1 MRDSKPFKGLSGSE
15 IALIGMSGRFPG
27 AQSIDAFWNYLRD
40 GVESITFLTDEQ
52 LQASG
57 VSPEVIDNPNYVK
70 ARFLLENVEL
80 FDAAFFGVNPR
91 EAQGMDP
98 QHRLFLECVY
108 EAIENAGYD
117 ADRYGGRISLFAG
130 SGMSS
135 YVVNNIYANPE
146 AMALV
151 GSLQIAIMNSA
162 DSLTT
167 YVAYKLNLKGA
178 CCSVQTFCS
187 TSLVAV
193 HLACQGLLN
202 FECDMALAGGVT
214 IVVPE
219 KTGYWYE
226 EGSIL
231 SPDGHCRA
239 FDAKA
244 RGMAFGNG
252 LGVVVLKRLED
263 ALTDGDHIEAVIKGS
278 ATNND
283 GSLKVGYTAPSVA
296 GQAEVIVEA
305 LANAGVD
312 PETITYVE
320 THGTGT
326 ALGDPTEMTALSK
339 AFRSGTEKRGFCA
352 IGSVKTNIGH
362 LDRASGV
369 ASLIKTIL
377 MLRHKE
383 IPPSLN
389 FEKPNPDID
398 FENSPFRVNSK
409 LSPWKVDGVPRR
421 AGVSNFG
428 FGGTNAH
435 VILQEAPIVE
445 PSGPSR
451 PSQFLVL
458 SAKTSSA
465 LEVATQNLATCLR
478 QNPHLNLADIAY
490 TLQVGRRPF
499 SHRRMMVCRDTH
511 DALSALEEADPRRV
525 FTVYQEKRNPPVVFM
540 FSGQGA
546 QYVNMG
552 LEVYRTESTFREEV
566 DRCSEVLKPHLSLD
580 LRDILYPESG
590 TIEEQAQKL
599 QQTSI
604 TQPALFVV
612 EYALAKLWM
621 SWGIN
626 PAAMVGHSIGEYV
639 AACLSGVFSLEDA
652 LLLVATRGRLMQQQ
666 PAGSMLAVQ
675 LSEKD
680 IQRYLNQRLSLAAV
694 NAPSF
699 CVVSGETEVVK
710 QLESDLEKSH
720 VAFTPLHTSH
730 AFHSEMMEPMLGV
743 FKERVGQLTLS
754 APKIPF
760 LSNLT
765 GGWMTS
771 EEAIDPS
778 YWARHLRHTVRFSD
792 CLQEL
797 FKEPNRVLL
806 EVGPGQTLSMLA
818 RQHSDG
824 SKGRVVLSSIRH
836 PKEQKSDI
844 AFILDTLGRL
854 WLAGVEVD
862 WSGFYKEERRHRIP
876 LPTYPF
882 ERQRY
887 WIDPQSS
894 PKPAIASQKGF
905 QKKSDIAEWFY
916 LPSWKRSLAAKKPS
930 GEALEDQ
937 KWCWLLFGDESG
949 WGSELVKRLEQ
960 QSQDVIAVQM
970 GRKFGTV
977 SKGIYT
983 VNPQEKEDYVAL
995 IRELGI
1001 RGKRPQKI
1009 VHLWSITENNSLP
1022 SGIESFHKFQEL
1034 GFYSLIFLTQALAK
1048 QHMTQ
1053 SIELDVI
1060 TNYLHEVTDEGE
1072 PLCPEKATVLGACKV
1087 IPQEY
1092 PNITC
1097 RGIDLGAGGSPE
1109 KQIEKLLCEL
1119 SSPPTDSV
1127 VAYRGKHRWTQI
1139 FEPVQVKLTAH
1150 RAGLPADL
1158 PVNGSG
1164 GIKPRLRERGVYL
1177 ITGGLGGVGMV
1188 LAEFLAKEV
1197 KAKIILT
1204 GRSEIPVKEQWHQWL
1219 ATHSETEGI
1228 SRKIR
1233 QVKAL
1238 EELGAELLVAKAD
1251 VAKED
1256 QMQGVIAQAE
1266 KRFGGIHGV
1275 IHAAGIFIEA
1285 PIHDV
1290 SRDICGQ
1297 QFKSK
1302 VDALYTL
1309 EKVLEGRA
1317 IDFCLLISSLSSVLG
1332 GIGFGIYAAAN
1343 LFMDAFVQRHN
1354 QSNSV
1359 PWISINWDAWQF
1371 QDDIEQTV
1379 KRKNDLPEWSIK
1391 PMEGVEAF
1399 RRILSVDLG
1408 DQVIVSIGDL
1418 QARLDKWIKLESLRE
1433 PEQSKKVELLSL
1445 SSRPPLP
1452 SEYVAPANPTEQNIA
1467 EIWQHVL
1474 GIEKV
1479 GIHDNFFELGGNS
1492 LLAVKMIARLRNR
1505 FQEEFPVASIF
1516 ERPTVHLLS
1525 DMILEKEKGQGTPS
1539 FVDSSTRGQKRKERR
1554 LQRMMQ
1560 EHGNK

>member
-1 MRDSKPFKGLSGSE
+1 MKESKPFKGLSGSE

-27 AQSIDAFWNYLRD
+27 AQSIDAFWNNLRD
-40 GVESITFLTDEQ
+40 GVESVTLLTDEQ

-57 VSPEVIDNPNYVK
+57 VSPEVRGNPNYVK

-135 YVVNNIYANPE
+135 YVTNNIYANPE
-146 AMALV
+146 AMALM
-151 GSLQIAIMNSA
+151 GNLQTVVMNSA

-178 CCSVQTFCS
+178 CYSVQTFCS

-193 HLACQGLLN
+193 HLACQCLLN
-202 FECDMALAGGVT
+202 FECDMAVAGGVT
-214 IVVPE
+214 IFVPQNA
-219 KTGYWYE
+219 GYWYE

-263 ALTDGDHIEAVIKGS
+263 ALTDGDHIDAVIKGS

-296 GQAEVIVEA
+296 GQADVIVEA
-305 LANAGVD
+305 LSNAGVE

-326 ALGDPTEMTALSK
+326 ALGDPAEMTALTK

-377 MLRHKE
+377 MLQHKE

-398 FENSPFRVNSK
+398 LENSPFRVNNK
-409 LSPWKVDGVPRR
+409 LSQWKVDGVPRR

-435 VILQEAPIVE
+435 VILEEAPVAE

-451 PSQFLVL
+451 PYPFLVL
-458 SAKTSSA
+458 SARTSSA
-465 LEVATQNLATCLR
+465 LEGATKNLATCLR

-499 SHRRMMVCRDTH
+499 NHRRMMVCRDTH
-511 DALSALEEADPRRV
+511 DALSALEEADPKRV

-552 LEVYRTESTFREEV
+552 LEVYRTESTFREEM
-566 DRCSEVLKPHLSLD
+566 DRCSEILKPHLSLD
-580 LRDILYPESG
+580 LRDILYPETG

-652 LLLVATRGRLMQQQ
+652 LFLVATRGRLMQQQ

-694 NAPSF
+694 NAPGF
-699 CVVSGETEVVK
+699 CVVSGETEVVR
-710 QLESDLEKSH
+710 QLESDLEKSN

-743 FKERVGQLTLS
+743 FKERVGQVRVS
-754 APKIPF
+754 SPKIPF

-765 GGWMTS
+765 GAWMTS
-771 EEAIDPS
+771 GEAIDPG
-778 YWARHLRHTVRFSD
+778 YWARHLRETVRFSD
-792 CLQEL
+792 CIQEL

-844 AFILDTLGRL
+844 AFILNTLGRL

-862 WSGFYKEERRHRIP
+862 WSGFYKDERRHRIP

-887 WIDPQSS
+887 WIEPVEQ
-894 PKPAIASQKGF
+894 PRGFFASQAGLGKIEGN
-905 QKKSDIAEWFY
+905 S
-916 LPSWKRSLAAKKPS
+916 KRTTGL
-930 GEALEDQ
+930 
-937 KWCWLLFGDESG
+937 
-949 WGSELVKRLEQ
+949 ELVSDYLLPRDPEV
-960 QSQDVIAVQM
+960 QSA
-970 GRKFGTV
+970 
-977 SKGIYT
+977 
-983 VNPQEKEDYVAL
+983 YVAPRNEVEQTITEIWQKL
-995 IRELGI
+995 LGI
-1001 RGKRPQKI
+1001 KQIG
-1009 VHLWSITENNSLP
+1009 VH
-1022 SGIESFHKFQEL
+1022 
-1034 GFYSLIFLTQALAK
+1034 
-1048 QHMTQ
+1048 
-1053 SIELDVI
+1053 D
-1060 TNYLHEVTDEGE
+1060 NYF
-1072 PLCPEKATVLGACKV
+1072 
-1087 IPQEY
+1087 
-1092 PNITC
+1092 
-1097 RGIDLGAGGSPE
+1097 DLGGTSVLAVRLFA
-1109 KQIEKLLCEL
+1109 QIEKIFGKNIPVTTLINA
-1119 SSPPTDSV
+1119 PTIGQLASMIEK
-1127 VAYRGKHRWTQI
+1127 G
-1139 FEPVQVKLTAH
+1139 E
-1150 RAGLPADL
+1150 
-1158 PVNGSG
+1158 GSG
-1164 GIKPRLRERGVYL
+1164 PWASLVRIQSGD
-1177 ITGGLGGVGMV
+1177 
-1188 LAEFLAKEV
+1188 
-1197 KAKIILT
+1197 
-1204 GRSEIPVKEQWHQWL
+1204 
-1219 ATHSETEGI
+1219 
-1228 SRKIR
+1228 SRPP
-1233 QVKAL
+1233 
-1238 EELGAELLVAKAD
+1238 
-1251 VAKED
+1251 
-1256 QMQGVIAQAE
+1256 
-1266 KRFGGIHGV
+1266 FFF
-1275 IHAAGIFIEA
+1275 IHAAGGNVLNYRNLANHLGNDQPVFGLQSVGLDGEQPFITRIEDMA
-1285 PIHDV
+1285 THYVNEIQTVQNKGPYMLGGYCLGGSIALEMAHQLQAKGEEV
-1290 SRDICGQ
+1290 ALLALLETYNWA
-1297 QFKSK
+1297 K
-1302 VDALYTL
+1302 VP
-1309 EKVLEGRA
+1309 
-1317 IDFCLLISSLSSVLG
+1317 SLSSFRKLH
-1332 GIGFGIYAAAN
+1332 YY
-1343 LFMDAFVQRHN
+1343 LEK
-1354 QSNSV
+1354 
-1359 PWISINWDAWQF
+1359 
-1371 QDDIEQTV
+1371 IEFHA
-1379 KRKNDLPEWSIK
+1379 KNFLILPFKEK
-1391 PMEGVEAF
+1391 VVF
-1399 RRILSVDLG
+1399 
-1408 DQVIVSIGDL
+1408 
-1418 QARLDKWIKLESLRE
+1418 LRE
-1433 PEQSKKVELLSL
+1433 KARELK
-1445 SSRPPLP
+1445 SR
-1452 SEYVAPANPTEQNIA
+1452 SGVWYGMVKAKCEHKNHSN
-1467 EIWQHVL
+1467 H
-1474 GIEKV
+1474 G
-1479 GIHDNFFELGGNS
+1479 HHS
-1492 LLAVKMIARLRNR
+1492 LLARLWENNDQAAFNYVPKFYPGKITIFLPKKGYAIYKGPDITWERLAREVETHEL
-1505 FQEEFPVASIF
+1505 PVYPAGMLVEPF
-1516 ERPTVHLLS
+1516 VQ
-1525 DMILEKEKGQGTPS
+1525 ILA
-1539 FVDSSTRGQKRKERR
+1539 QKLKACI
-1554 LQRMMQ
+1554 
-1560 EHGNK
+1560 EHP